1 LGDTSTGKLDGDKVF
16 QQLDDI
22 VQLRGN
28 GGSSNQ
34 RDARALHGAGQMPIV
49 DDAVKDAIVAR
60 IAVTDP
66 ATRQWAGSKRKTL
79 PPLLQLQTY
88 RCVAISDAM
97 GQKAT

>member
-66 ATRQWAGSKRKTL
+66 ATRQWAGSKRKKAASHFRL
-79 PPLLQLQTY
+79 SSNC
-88 RCVAISDAM
+88 RHIVAS
-97 GQKAT
+97 Q